1 MTKWFPLF
9 LAFCI
14 LVPACGPILATEA
27 ESIEDA
33 ALEAAGPE
41 SVPPTTLEF
50 STPVKPNTYME
61 HAPLALFGVG
71 SLVVGGIFY
80 GIHSSLEYP
89 GGKQVSGNGSRVN
102 MAVGAAGITALAAGA
117 SYVYY
122 SWRGRKQAASWAGKI
137 SGGIAPDGAMAAT
150 LTLPLT
156 SLAN

>member
-1 MTKWFPLF
+1 MTKWFPLL
-9 LAFCI
+9 LA
-14 LVPACGPILATEA
+14 ACLAA
-27 ESIEDA
+27 PSRGQA
-33 ALEAAGPE
+33 VAPSAPSAEAATLETAAPE
-41 SVPPTTLEF
+41 TKTATTLDF
-50 STPVKPNTYME
+50 SSPAKPNAYME

-80 GIHSSLEYP
+80 GIHASLDYP
-89 GGKQVSGNGSRVN
+89 GGSQVSGNGGRVN

-122 SWRGRKQAASWAGKI
+122 SWRGRKQAAAWSANV
-137 SGGIAPDGAMAAT
+137 SGGIAPDGTVAAT